1 MRFGEPR
8 SRCIIYIV
16 KRTQL
21 YLEDDLWAAL
31 HVRSRQSGLSI
42 SELVRQA
49 IRDRYFGRQVR
60 RREAMDAVVGL
71 RKDRPELDDT
81 ETYVRRLRKGTRLK
95 RLER

>member
-1 MRFGEPR
+1 M
-8 SRCIIYIV
+8 

-49 IRDRYFGRQVR
+49 IRDRYFGRQVK
-60 RREAMDAVVGL
+60 RREAMEGVVGI
-71 RKDRPELDDT
+71 RRDRSDVEDT
-81 ETYVRRLRKGTRLK
+81 GAYIRRLRKGTRLK
-95 RLER
+95 RIEK

>member
-1 MRFGEPR
+1 M
-8 SRCIIYIV
+8 

-49 IRDRYFGRQVR
+49 IRDRYFDSQIK
-60 RREAMDAVVGL
+60 RREAMQGVVGI
-71 RKDRPELDDT
+71 RRDRPDVEDT
-81 ETYVRRLRKGTRLK
+81 DSYVRRLRKGTRLK
-95 RLER
+95 RIER

>member
-1 MRFGEPR
+1 
-8 SRCIIYIV
+8 V

-49 IRDRYFGRQVR
+49 IRDRYFGREVK
-60 RREAMDAVVGL
+60 RREAMEGVVGI
-71 RKDRPELDDT
+71 RRDRSDVEDT
-81 ETYVRRLRKGTRLK
+81 DTYLRRLRKGTRLK
-95 RLER
+95 RIEQ

>member
-1 MRFGEPR
+1 M
-8 SRCIIYIV
+8 

-49 IRDRYFGRQVR
+49 IRDRYFGRQVK
-60 RREAMDAVVGL
+60 RREAMEGVVGI
-71 RKDRPELDDT
+71 RRDQSDVEDT
-81 ETYVRRLRKGTRLK
+81 DAYVRRLRKGTRLK
-95 RLER
+95 RIEQ

>member
-1 MRFGEPR
+1 
-8 SRCIIYIV
+8 V

-49 IRDRYFGRQVR
+49 IRDRYFGHQVR

-71 RKDRPELDDT
+71 RKERTELEDT